1 MVIGNWK
8 WLSSFFPNYL
18 KYSGLGLLATIGAI
32 SAVFANCIGSVD
44 GFLFPSVISNPAAV
58 HVRRVV
64 NFPRAITVNK
74 AEKNSVEKQ
83 MFAASFW
90 LLDIGYWLLVISY
103 QRLVM
108 HAAESSLTT

>member
-1 MVIGNWK
+1 
-8 WLSSFFPNYL
+8 
-18 KYSGLGLLATIGAI
+18 LLATIGAI

-103 QRLVM
+103 QKIGHARCRIFSNNVALVYVVDVQRPM
-108 HAAESSLTT
+108 